1 MTYRFSLFLSAEGQ
15 MGHPRPCKRC
25 QATVS
30 PVHPSPAP
38 PNLLQA
44 PCTLQAP
51 FVCQKS
57 VTPIILQRLVEGVFR
72 NAADAFSRHAE
83 SPEDAARILLQS
95 GFIFMTATES

>member
-1 MTYRFSLFLSAEGQ
+1 MTYVSLYFYQRKGRRAILA
-15 MGHPRPCKRC
+15 HANDARAPF
-25 QATVS
+25 S
-30 PVHPSPAP
+30 PVHPSPAS

-83 SPEDAARILLQS
+83 RCRPHSAAIRFYFYD
-95 GFIFMTATES
+95 GD